1 MASICVVRCID
12 VKKLSPLLLL
22 FAVLFLSAGC
32 GSLPTGSFNAETGI
46 TTGSS
51 APGDSAAPA
60 VITAEDGYAEGHL
73 GDVMRTA
80 FFEFSVDR
88 AYTCARLNAYTPASE
103 NRLLVAEITVKNI
116 STYSMPMV
124 DYDFQAQ
131 WGDYDDED
139 AYAFPI
145 SEPIIDNQMPAEY
158 EIPIDGS
165 VTYSAVFEVPSGN
178 QDFSISFLEYFSN
191 NTEGDVFFV
200 YFTADAE

>member
-1 MASICVVRCID
+1 MRRAKRRIYSTVRARICTSFSEITPPRCIS
-12 VKKLSPLLLL
+12 KYRSR
-22 FAVLFLSAGC
+22 
-32 GSLPTGSFNAETGI
+32 AE
-46 TTGSS
+46 
-51 APGDSAAPA
+51 P
-60 VITAEDGYAEGHL
+60 
-73 GDVMRTA
+73 
-80 FFEFSVDR
+80 
-88 AYTCARLNAYTPASE
+88 PASE

-165 VTYSAVFEVPSGN
+165 VTWSAVFEVPSGN